1 MHANLHAYF
10 KLASNTIQLI
20 ESGLKDHSA
29 TSGKRPR
36 SNSIEEQRGSD
47 SGSGSSSLFGIGG
60 THGTR
65 GGGRHEYRYD
75 KGGYYG
81 SGYPRQQKDDN
92 YFSHRSEHNGRRFQ
106 GRRPYGGG
114 RGRF

>member
-1 MHANLHAYF
+1 V
-10 KLASNTIQLI
+10 
-20 ESGLKDHSA
+20 
-29 TSGKRPR
+29 
-36 SNSIEEQRGSD
+36 
-47 SGSGSSSLFGIGG
+47 SGSGSGNGIGAGSAAKRQKFLNRHEHRDRADYGTYGVYEGSYGGSGGGG

-81 SGYPRQQKDDN
+81 SGHPRQQKDDN
-92 YFSHRSEHNGRRFQ
+92 YFSHRGEHNGRRFQ